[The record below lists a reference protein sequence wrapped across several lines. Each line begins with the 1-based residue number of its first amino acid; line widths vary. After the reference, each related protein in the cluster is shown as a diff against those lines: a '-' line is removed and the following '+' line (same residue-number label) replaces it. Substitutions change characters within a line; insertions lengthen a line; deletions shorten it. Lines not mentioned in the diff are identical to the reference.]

1 LENIRLTD
9 HVLHPDSWQQT
20 LDDLDEREVFRRR
33 LSSEDLENGEAEL
46 LTTLYEKILFS
57 LQEEQT

>member
-1 LENIRLTD
+1 
-9 HVLHPDSWQQT
+9 
-20 LDDLDEREVFRRR
+20 